1 MPRQP
6 RLKGKDLYHHIYA
19 WGNNR
24 NAIFKDAKHY
34 NQYLNFLKNNASYY
48 KIKVIA
54 YALMKWHVH
63 LFLFDPYGKVS
74 EFMKCLHGDYA
85 KFFNRILNRVG
96 HVFGER
102 FNNRVVQLNNYG
114 LWLSR
119 YIHRQPL
126 EAGLVKDPKDY
137 PWTSYRVYIG
147 LAPKGFLAPEVI
159 LNQFGHGDD
168 AYQRYQNFVLGVDVG
183 PVDWDES
190 ADLITGDKK
199 FVKGIRGL
207 INDKDDEEFNED
219 LLEVLSKR
227 LKVKSDLLLNPTG
240 RAMRRLRHKAFI
252 ILQKKYG
259 LSATQIARIFKV
271 STMAVVKVLK
281 KCRY

>member
-6 RLKGKDLYHHIYA
+6 RLKGKGLYHHIYA

-24 NAIFKDAKHY
+24 NAIFKDTKHY
-34 NQYLNFLKNNASYY
+34 KQYLDFLKDYTSYY

-63 LFLFDPYGKVS
+63 LFLFDPSGKVS
-74 EFMKCLHGDYA
+74 ELMKCLHGGYA
-85 KFFNRILNRVG
+85 KFFNRILSRVG

-119 YIHRQPL
+119 YIHRQPI

-137 PWTSYRVYIG
+137 PWISYRVYIG

-159 LNQFGHGDD
+159 LDQFGRGKD
-168 AYQRYQNFVLGVDVG
+168 AYQRYQNFVLGVEVG

-190 ADLITGDKK
+190 SDLITGDEK
-199 FVKGIRGL
+199 FVKDIRGL
-207 INDKDDEEFNED
+207 INDKDDEEFDED

-227 LKVKSDLLLNPTG
+227 LKVKTDLLLNPTG
-240 RAMRRLRHKAFI
+240 RTMRRLRHKAFVM
-252 ILQKKYG
+252 LQKKYG

-281 KCRY
+281 RCRY